1 MIQLHRLS
9 LIHDSVLDIS
19 FYLFYY
25 FILMLIQLYIQTNI
39 MIKNI
44 SILHKKKSLSPS
56 ASKLE
61 EMFMLQTNYRIR
73 YITKIEK

>member
-1 MIQLHRLS
+1 MLKL
-9 LIHDSVLDIS
+9 
-19 FYLFYY
+19 YL
-25 FILMLIQLYIQTNI
+25 QTNI

-56 ASKLE
+56 ASELE

-73 YITKIEK
+73 YIAKIEK

>member
-56 ASKLE
+56 ASELE
-61 EMFMLQTNYRIR
+61 EIFMLQTNYRIR

>member
-25 FILMLIQLYIQTNI
+25 FILMLKLYLQTNI
-39 MIKNI
+39 MIKNV

-56 ASKLE
+56 ASELE

-73 YITKIEK
+73 YIAKIEK